1 MKKILSIVIFSLL
14 LIGFANASKSS
25 WKKHW
30 DPYVGMTIDEFYT
43 MWLDASGIVGWDPY
57 AWEVKTTNSWLKP
70 IYPNQEGLDGKT
82 PFAWLNYEKYI
93 SDTLIIKI
101 QAEPQIYY
109 FKGSNY
115 KLFKIDT
122 GQYMMAKRKEEIDIK
137 NAELAEKKKQDKLR
151 AQIET
156 ETMKENEIA
165 QKKIRIQNLKSDCA
179 ELGFTDGTEAMGNCV
194 LKLMELE
201 GKNTNQTTVV
211 STPAEQGLTE
221 YEKKKLEI
229 EEAYLKAEQ
238 ERIRIQEEKNREE
251 LRQRAAENLFNWGQE
266 LGNPKQPTRMH
277 CTSGRGWNSNNQTC
291 TYY

>member
-30 DPYVGMTIDEFYT
+30 DPYVGMDVYEFYT

-57 AWEVKTTNSWLKP
+57 AWEVKTSNSWQKS
-70 IYPNQEGLDGKT
+70 IYPNMGFD
-82 PFAWLNYEKYI
+82 WLNKLYYEEKYI

-109 FKGSNY
+109 FPFNGDD

-122 GQYMMAKRKEEIDIK
+122 GQYMMAKRKEEVEIK
-137 NAELAEKKKQDKLR
+137 NKELAEKKKQDDLNAQLEMEARQQNEMEQKKLR
-151 AQIET
+151 V
-156 ETMKENEIA
+156 
-165 QKKIRIQNLKSDCA
+165 QNLKSDCA

-266 LGNPKQPTRMH
+266 LGNPKQPTTMH